1 MQTRLAALHGTYDD
15 SHVFRRQVCIVYTIA
30 QLGTTI
36 TSDVYNIQSWP
47 SLTSGDKRGVRA
59 NLTMTTYW
67 RTYRL
72 SALGP
77 LEAPHGAHGLFQR

>member
-15 SHVFRRQVCIVYTIA
+15 GHVFWRQVCIAHAIA

-36 TSDVYNIQSWP
+36 TSDMYNIQSWP

-59 NLTMTTYW
+59 NPTMTTY
-67 RTYRL
+67 
-72 SALGP
+72 
-77 LEAPHGAHGLFQR
+77 